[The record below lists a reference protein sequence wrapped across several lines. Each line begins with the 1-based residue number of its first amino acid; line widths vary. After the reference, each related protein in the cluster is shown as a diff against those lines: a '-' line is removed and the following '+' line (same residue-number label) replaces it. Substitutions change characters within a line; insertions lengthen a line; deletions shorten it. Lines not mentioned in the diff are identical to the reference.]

1 MIFSN
6 RFFTLI
12 LAGGAWFYL
21 RASRPA
27 SRMALLLV
35 ATVVSGLV
43 LALGIYLIYPFQ
55 SWVNNAHIDFPRW
68 WEGINPLIGVL
79 AVLAFLYLTA
89 GLGRLLRQDEPA
101 KMANA

>member
-1 MIFSN
+1 
-6 RFFTLI
+6 
-12 LAGGAWFYL
+12 
-21 RASRPA
+21 
-27 SRMALLLV
+27 
-35 ATVVSGLV
+35 
-43 LALGIYLIYPFQ
+43 
-55 SWVNNAHIDFPRW
+55 VNNAHIDFPRW